1 MKRKISA
8 ASYFILIPPFPIDL
22 IKRFKL
28 FKRKPSFLLFY
39 VGILSWGGGKLG
51 VSALLSCS
59 FVGSLAAAS
68 LPLLFTAVQ
77 HCNHSTTTTLI
88 PPNLLSSTSSITI
101 MKIQSSLLILAAMVG
116 SATAANKRKRV
127 FKIYSREEIRA
138 AEEATRSL
146 QKEDKPA
153 KNEKP
158 VVEAIAVPAVQSMSM
173 TLSPSGAP
181 VVLETIATPA
191 TAMSMMTKCT
201 FCDGMEFDPDLDL
214 NVQDQTCG
222 TVYEAAI
229 KLDATDENCAKA
241 QVAETIC
248 CPPELVLTPPVMS
261 MPITT
266 AATEAALVPATEGV
280 PAEDD
285 GDEEAPVQG
294 VPESG

>member
-22 IKRFKL
+22 IKGFKL

-59 FVGSLAAAS
+59 FVGSSLAAAALHSCAS
-68 LPLLFTAVQ
+68 LQSF
-77 HCNHSTTTTLI
+77 HNNNI
-88 PPNLLSSTSSITI
+88 DSSLTCYHLHHSITI

-116 SATAANKRKRV
+116 YATAANKRKRG

-146 QKEDKPA
+146 KKEDKPA

-173 TLSPSGAP
+173 TLSPTGAP
-181 VVLETIATPA
+181 VILETIATPA